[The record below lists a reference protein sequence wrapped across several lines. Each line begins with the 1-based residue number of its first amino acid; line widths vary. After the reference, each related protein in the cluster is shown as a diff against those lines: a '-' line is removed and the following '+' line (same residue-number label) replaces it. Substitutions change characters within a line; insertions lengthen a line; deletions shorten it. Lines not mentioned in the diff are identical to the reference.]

1 MSSYKGTQGEQIF
14 SDIMSRQGYVVEN
27 VVDDPIYQRQDIDFI
42 ITSPTTHQTKTFEVK
57 YDYCVNKTGNL
68 YLEIINAHSEGGC
81 GWWEF
86 CKADYLAYGDAHSRT
101 FYIFS
106 LLELRER
113 VETLPKRYG
122 QCKQDSVGLLVPLSA
137 VKDLYKTL

>member
-27 VVDDPIYQRQDIDFI
+27 VVDNPIYQRQDIDFI
-42 ITSPTTHQTKTFEVK
+42 ITSPATNLTKTFEVK

-68 YLEIINAHSEGGC
+68 YLELVNTHSEGGC

-86 CKADYLAYGDAHSRT
+86 CKADYLAYGDAHSRQ

-122 QCKQDSVGLLVPLSA
+122 QCGQDSIGLLVPLRQ
-137 VKDLYKTL
+137 VQDLYKTL